1 MFWWTAAAAVSA
13 LIIIGLTIAINRDR
27 RARPRF
33 TRRERPSGVS
43 RRHSYVIIAILMVM
57 TAAAFGY
64 YHLPHVAYEVW
75 MVPLILTSFSWMLFL
90 LVSAHLNTVYR
101 DPVPSGI
108 RSSIVIPVYNED
120 TTTFARVLE
129 SISNQSHRPDHIYVV
144 EDGSR
149 EDLACRAAFEEW
161 AASQQSDGIVARY
174 HYQQNAGKREAQA
187 VAFRSLMDDTD
198 VFITIDSDTVLDPH
212 AIEEGLRPFADD
224 SVMSVAGL
232 LLDLNRSKWRVRV
245 LGLGFVSSFTNG
257 RAAWSAWK
265 GVAVNCGG
273 LAFYRTE
280 VVRENLVDYLTQR
293 VFGKLAKFGDDRML
307 TQFATLHGKT
317 VFQET
322 SAAYTLMPDRFS
334 HLTRQRVRWWKSFW
348 WGGLWILRHQ
358 SPARS
363 VWWLVLSQYIT
374 FLLNA
379 VVFPACLIVYP
390 IIEGRLPWPLL
401 IYIALLSYLRSART
415 LVIRRPDVSGLR
427 QFLEFLVL
435 APLSSLL
442 MIYLGPLLQYWALV
456 TLRSSAW
463 GTRKQVEVSLQGS

>member
-1 MFWWTAAAAVSA
+1 MFWWIAAGAVLA
-13 LIIIGLTIAINRDR
+13 LILVGLAVANRNR
-27 RARPRF
+27 RQQPRFARP
-33 TRRERPSGVS
+33 TRPAGIS
-43 RRHSYVIIAILMVM
+43 RRHSYTVVAIVLVLIG
-57 TAAAFGY
+57 AAFGY
-64 YHLPHVAYEVW
+64 YHLPHIVYEIW
-75 MVPLILTSFSWMLFL
+75 MVPLILTAFIWMLFL
-90 LVSAHLNTVYR
+90 LVSAHLNPVYR
-101 DPVPSGI
+101 DPVPPGL
-108 RSSIVIPVYNED
+108 RSSVVIPVYNED
-120 TTTFARVLE
+120 ATTFARVLE
-129 SISNQSHRPDHIYVV
+129 SISDQSHRPDYVYV
-144 EDGSR
+144 IEDGSQ
-149 EDLACRAAFEEW
+149 EDLACRAIFEKW
-161 AASQQSDGIVARY
+161 AASGASAGIVAKY

-187 VAFRSLMDDTD
+187 VAFRSLMDVTD
-198 VFITIDSDTVLDPH
+198 VFITIDSDTVLDPN
-212 AIEEGLRPFADD
+212 AIEEGLRPFADER
-224 SVMSVAGL
+224 VMSVAGL
-232 LLDLNRSKWRVRV
+232 LLDLNRAKWRVRA

-280 VVRENLVDYLTQR
+280 VIRENLLDYLTQR

-307 TQFATLHGKT
+307 TQFATLHGRT

-322 SAAYTLMPDRFS
+322 SAAYTLMPDRIS

-358 SPARS
+358 SPTRS

-390 IIEGRLPWPLL
+390 LIEGRLPWPLL
-401 IYIALLSYLRSART
+401 IYIAVLSYLRLART

-427 QFLEFLVL
+427 QFLEYLVL
-435 APLSSLL
+435 APVCSLL
-442 MIYLGPLLQYWALV
+442 MIYLGPILQYWALI

-463 GTRKQVEVSLQGS
+463 GTRKQVEVSLQSS